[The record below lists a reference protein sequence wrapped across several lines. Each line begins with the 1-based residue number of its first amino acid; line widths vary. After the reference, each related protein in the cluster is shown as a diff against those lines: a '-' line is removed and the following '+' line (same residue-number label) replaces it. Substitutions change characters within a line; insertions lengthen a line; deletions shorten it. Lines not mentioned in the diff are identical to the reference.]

1 MKMKTSLGSLLSF
14 AVFLTTANAATIIFS
29 DNFSGGTNG
38 VTLNGKAPS
47 TDNTGLSRT
56 YVAQD
61 RGFNG
66 AGSFTF
72 GQYDTS
78 TGNPASSA
86 RTGYGSGTGISLASG
101 GSVHQADAVGYQC

>member
-78 TGNPASSA
+78 TGKSRLIRQDWLRQRHRN
-86 RTGYGSGTGISLASG
+86 LACERRI
-101 GSVHQADAVGYQC
+101 VHQADAVGYQC